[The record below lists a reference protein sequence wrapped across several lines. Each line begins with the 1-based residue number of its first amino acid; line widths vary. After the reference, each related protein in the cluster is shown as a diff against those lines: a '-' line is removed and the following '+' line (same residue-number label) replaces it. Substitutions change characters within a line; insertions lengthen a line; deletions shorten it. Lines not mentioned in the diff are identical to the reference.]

1 LAKREEDEI
10 MDTLNYQGRERRK
23 HRRFVTRNTEY
34 HFRDRTCVAVRD
46 RRSGEWLASHL
57 ALNRSLTGA
66 VRYAS
71 GNVLPSL
78 GEPRVGDALY
88 FGEEGHELVTSLLC
102 AIDRPDKA
110 LVTAYP
116 RLSGPAPL

>member
-1 LAKREEDEI
+1 MESLD
-10 MDTLNYQGRERRK
+10 YQGRDRRK

-46 RRSGEWLASHL
+46 RRSGEWLPSHL

-88 FGEEGHELVTSLLC
+88 FGDDGHELVTSLLC
-102 AIDRPDKA
+102 AIDRPEKA
-110 LVTAYP
+110 IVRSYP
-116 RLSGPAPL
+116 HASSAAAG